1 MNVTVR
7 DYARL
12 GRLYLNNGV
21 WEGEQIVPKQWVI
34 DSTTPDAPH
43 LQPGENPASSNRS
56 GYGYQWWVPE
66 HPEDDFVARGIYGQY
81 IYVSQKYGVV
91 IMKTSADPDWRSSNP
106 ENYAMIAMMQRIAAG
121 IK

>member
-7 DYARL
+7 DYARI
-12 GRLYLNNGV
+12 GRLFLNSGV

-43 LQPGENPASSNRS
+43 LQPGKNPASSNRS

-81 IYVSQKYGVV
+81 IYVSRKYGVV
-91 IMKTSADPDWRSSNP
+91 IVKTSADPDWRASNP